1 MDDIKERSKAL
12 TITELQQ
19 IKCFLSGTSHTS
31 YDYFGVHE
39 IEDKFTFRV
48 FAPKAT
54 SVMLTG
60 DFNNWQDDIALQR
73 VDESG
78 IWQVDIPSDMIF
90 HGNRYKYRIYGCG
103 QLYYKSDP
111 YASALSKSPDNSS
124 VIRKKDEYRWRDSGW
139 LSYRAKYQKNIATQP
154 LNIYELHLSSWKTN
168 GRGGALNYK
177 DYARE
182 LAPYVKQMG
191 YTHVCLL
198 PINEFFDGDKI
209 NYVPRG
215 LFAPTSKYGTPDD
228 LKAFVDN
235 LHEAGV
241 GVIFDI
247 PIVSFLKE
255 KYKLFDCSGGM
266 FYGHLDNERIRHFDL
281 TQGSVRSLLL
291 SSVSYW
297 ITEFHADAIRISAVN
312 ELLRFYSDADEKSNK
327 ESNVARE
334 FLRELLKIIKRA
346 YPDVLLIAE
355 GSGSELDFDITLDDR
370 WFNCLLDYSETDF
383 SQRAQK
389 NNTLLDYVANSSNNG
404 LATLS
409 LSHVEPST
417 LKNTLIKAM
426 AGDYWQKF
434 AGLRAL
440 LGIMMTSR
448 GKKLLFM
455 GNEIAQFEPWRFGA
469 EIEWFLLDFESHEK
483 LQRYVA
489 ELNNFYLAHS
499 ALWQRDSVPESICF
513 VDRNTLEQNI
523 VIFRRSSRSEELT
536 VVVNL
541 TPKAYDEYRIGA
553 QNEGVLNELFNSDEI
568 NYYGSGIVNA
578 NEIKTEAVEYH
589 GYKNSFV
596 MRVPPLGISILS
608 FKKQKNK

>member
-1 MDDIKERSKAL
+1 
-12 TITELQQ
+12 
-19 IKCFLSGTSHTS
+19 
-31 YDYFGVHE
+31 
-39 IEDKFTFRV
+39 
-48 FAPKAT
+48 
-54 SVMLTG
+54 MLTG
-60 DFNNWQDDIALQR
+60 DFNNWQDDISLEK

-78 IWQVDIPSDMIF
+78 IWEVDVPSDIIF

-111 YASALSKSPDNSS
+111 YAHSLSQIPENSS
-124 VIRKKDEYRWRDSGW
+124 IIRKKDEYRWRDKGW
-139 LSYRAKYQKNIATQP
+139 LAYRSKYQKNISAQP
-154 LNIYELHLSSWKTN
+154 MNVYELHLSSWKSN

-247 PIVSFLKE
+247 PIVNFLKE
-255 KYKLFDCSGGM
+255 KYKLFDISGGM
-266 FYGHLDNERIRHFDL
+266 FYGHIDNDRIKHFDL

-297 ITEFHADAIRISAVN
+297 IREYHADAIRISNVD
-312 ELLRFYSDADEKSNK
+312 ELLRFYFDANDVNK
-327 ESNVARE
+327 ENNIAKD
-334 FLRELLKIIKRA
+334 FLKSLVKVIKKN
-346 YPDVLLIAE
+346 YPDVLLIEE
-355 GSGSELDFDITLDDR
+355 GNDTEIGFDLVFNELVSERLLEYSSVDFAYRGSISTELFGLMEKNPSGTVSIGYD
-370 WFNCLLDYSETDF
+370 
-383 SQRAQK
+383 
-389 NNTLLDYVANSSNNG
+389 
-404 LATLS
+404 
-409 LSHVEPST
+409 EPIH
-417 LKNTLIKAM
+417 KRNTLIESM

-440 LGIMMTSR
+440 LGLMMTAR
-448 GKKLLFM
+448 GKKLSFM
-455 GNEIAQFEPWRFGA
+455 GNEIAQFKPWQFGE

-499 ALWQRDSVPESICF
+499 ALWQRDSLSESMCF
-513 VDRNTLEQNI
+513 IDRDTFEQNI
-523 VIFRRSSRSEELT
+523 LIFRRSSKNEELT

-541 TPKAYDEYRIGA
+541 SPNSYNEYRIGA
-553 QNEGVLNELFNSDEI
+553 QDKGTYSEIFNSDKI
-568 NYYGSGIVNA
+568 NYYGSGVTNNDVI
-578 NEIKTEAVEYH
+578 ETEAIEYH

-596 MRVPPLGISILS
+596 MRIPPLAISILS
-608 FKKQKNK
+608 FKKK